1 MSGARRPAALAAAT
15 MCEAFQ
21 LTAEELAARPALRM
35 YGSDRSW
42 TWAEYADAVRKLA
55 AGLAALGVGPGD
67 PVASLLVNRP
77 EFHLFDTAAMH
88 LGAPGWSL
96 YNTSALQQ
104 MVHAL
109 DVTGSRVLVTEQAL
123 LERALDLHKRARDLR
138 HVIVVDGGPPAGG
151 LSMADVEAGGA
162 ADFDFARAW
171 RAVRPTDV
179 LTLIFTSGSSGT
191 PKCVETT
198 HRNMLAKLTA
208 FDAVYPLTQGGR
220 TISFLPRAHIAD
232 RWNNQYGP
240 MLFGHTVTCLA
251 DPSKLFACSAEV
263 KPTAWGGV
271 PRIWEKLKAAIES
284 GLAADPERQRRFND
298 ALAVGLEYVQAR
310 RAAGVSKN
318 VPVELE
324 RRWRAADEA
333 MFAKLRAMLGLD
345 QCEFF
350 GVGAAPMPVDVLEFF
365 AAMGIEIAEMWGASE
380 CTGNS
385 TINPPGAVRP
395 GTVGKPLPGVE
406 MRLAI
411 DGELLVRGPSVMKG
425 YRGDPRATAEAIDAE
440 GWLHTGDL
448 GRFDADGY
456 LTIIDRKKDII
467 INSAG
472 KNMAPASIEAAIKA
486 QSPLIAHVVA
496 VGDRRPYNVALIVL
510 DRAATGGRGANDPE
524 IDRLVEEAVTR
535 GNAKLARVEQ
545 IKKYRILAEEW
556 PPGGDEVTPTNKP
569 RRKRITEKYAATIDA
584 LYAASPKTD
593 VRG

>member
-1 MSGARRPAALAAAT
+1 
-15 MCEAFQ
+15 
-21 LTAEELAARPALRM
+21 
-35 YGSDRSW
+35 
-42 TWAEYADAVRKLA
+42 
-55 AGLAALGVGPGD
+55 
-67 PVASLLVNRP
+67 
-77 EFHLFDTAAMH
+77 
-88 LGAPGWSL
+88 
-96 YNTSALQQ
+96 
-104 MVHAL
+104 
-109 DVTGSRVLVTEQAL
+109 VLVTEQAH
-123 LERALDLHKRARDLR
+123 LERALELQKRVRNLR
-138 HVIVVDGGPPAGG
+138 HVIVVDGAPPAGG

-162 ADFDFARAW
+162 ADFDFAGAW

-220 TISFLPRAHIAD
+220 TISLLPRAHIAD

-240 MLFGHTVTCLA
+240 MLFGQTVTCLA

-284 GLAADPERQRRFND
+284 GLAADPERRQRFND
-298 ALAVGLEYVQAR
+298 ALAVGREYVHAR
-310 RAAGVSKN
+310 RAGGTSQK
-318 VPVELE
+318 VPDELE

-406 MRLAI
+406 MRLAA

-425 YRGDPRATAEAIDAE
+425 YRGDPQATAEAIDAE

-486 QSPLIAHVVA
+486 QSPLIAHIVA
-496 VGDRRPYNVALIVL
+496 VGDRRPYNIALIVL
-510 DRAATGGRGANDPE
+510 DRTATGGRGPDDPE
-524 IDRLVEEAVTR
+524 IARLVEEAVTR
-535 GNAKLARVEQ
+535 GNAKLSRVEQ

-569 RRKRITEKYAATIDA
+569 RRKQITERYAATIDA
-584 LYAASPKTD
+584 LYAASPKTAEPE
-593 VRG
+593 